1 MLARIAHEL
10 YWLGR
15 NLARAEFTAR
25 AVDGVFRAE
34 LQSAS
39 ESAPGVRFG
48 WNGLL
53 AMLGGNAAGAGA
65 GANGTR
71 GMGALTREQALE
83 RLTLD
88 ADRPDSMLACVERSR
103 EGARTVRDVI
113 SAEMWEAINAT
124 TLSLRR
130 DAAAT
135 WRLPGGAYQ
144 ASQYVKQRTALIW
157 GIAERAMLRDEA
169 KRFLDAGGLIEV
181 ADMVLRM
188 LRVALPVRGP
198 DGEDARADG
207 NAFALLQAVGGF
219 HAYLRA
225 VTAPP
230 NAQPVARFLL
240 FERAYPD
247 SVAACVDSLCEAF
260 AAADASPHE
269 SKPVLRVS
277 RLAAD
282 LEFQRRA
289 LPDGAE
295 LLGICERVQQELA
308 HVDQDVADRYF
319 AGAVGGERG
328 VLMASRDVARRSPL
342 AVGDVARRSPLAVGD
357 VARRS
362 PLAGTEGRNPSPS
375 PSPSTLL

>member
-34 LQSAS
+34 LQSPSDAG
-39 ESAPGVRFG
+39 PGVTLRRGDLQAMFG
-48 WNGLL
+48 GD
-53 AMLGGNAAGAGA
+53 
-65 GANGTR
+65 AN
-71 GMGALTREQALE
+71 
-83 RLTLD
+83 
-88 ADRPDSMLACVERSR
+88 DSMLASVVRAR

-113 SAEMWEAINAT
+113 SAEMWEAINTT
-124 TLSLRR
+124 TLTLRG
-130 DAAAT
+130 DDPT
-135 WRLPGGAYQ
+135 GWSPPGGPYL

-169 KRFLDAGGLIEV
+169 KRFLDAGGLVEV

-188 LRVALPVRGP
+188 LRVALPSGDDP
-198 DGEDARADG
+198 RADG
-207 NAFALLQAVGGF
+207 HAFVLLQAVGGF

-247 SVAACVDSLCEAF
+247 SVAACVDRLHDSF
-260 AAADASPHE
+260 AAADASPRD
-269 SKPVLRVS
+269 SQPVLRVS

-289 LPDGAE
+289 LPEGAE
-295 LLGICERVQQELA
+295 LVDICERVQQELA
-308 HVDQDVADRYF
+308 RVDHDAAEHYF
-319 AGAVGGERG
+319 AGAAPGERG
-328 VLMASRDVARRSPL
+328 LL
-342 AVGDVARRSPLAVGD
+342 
-357 VARRS
+357 
-362 PLAGTEGRNPSPS
+362 
-375 PSPSTLL
+375 STV

>member
-25 AVDGVFRAE
+25 ACDGVFRAE
-34 LQSAS
+34 LQSAAETS
-39 ESAPGVRFG
+39 PGVRFG

-53 AMLGGNAAGAGA
+53 AMLGASG
-65 GANGTR
+65 
-71 GMGALTREQALE
+71 GALDGGEGAAMLRREQALE

-88 ADRPDSMLACVERSR
+88 ADRPDSMLACVERAR

-130 DAAAT
+130 DAAAS

-169 KRFLDAGGLIEV
+169 KRFLDAGGFIEV

-188 LRVALPVRGP
+188 LRVALPAGAASDGGGAAAP
-198 DGEDARADG
+198 DPAEARADG

-240 FERAYPD
+240 FQRAYPD
-247 SVAACVDSLCEAF
+247 SVAACVDSLHEAF

-295 LLGICERVQQELA
+295 LLGICERVQHELA
-308 HVDQDVADRYF
+308 RVDQDVAERYF
-319 AGAVGGERG
+319 AGAT
-328 VLMASRDVARRSPL
+328 
-342 AVGDVARRSPLAVGD
+342 GDVARSSLHATGGERNAV
-357 VARRS
+357 A
-362 PLAGTEGRNPSPS
+362 A
-375 PSPSTLL
+375 

>member
-25 AVDGVFRAE
+25 SCDGVFRAE
-34 LQSAS
+34 LQSAT
-39 ESAPGVRFG
+39 ETVPGVRFG
-48 WNGLL
+48 WDGLV
-53 AMLGGNAAGAGA
+53 AMLGAGGGLNGGSEGAAPL
-65 GANGTR
+65 R
-71 GMGALTREQALE
+71 REQALE

-88 ADRPDSMLACVERSR
+88 ADRPDSMLACVERAR

-130 DAAAT
+130 DAAAS

-188 LRVALPVRGP
+188 LRVALPGGHT
-198 DGEDARADG
+198 DNDDSEGDARADG

-247 SVAACVDSLCEAF
+247 SVAACVDSLHEAF

-289 LPDGAE
+289 LPVGAE
-295 LLGICERVQQELA
+295 LQGICARVQEELA
-308 HVDQDVADRYF
+308 RVDQDVADRYF
-319 AGAVGGERG
+319 AGA
-328 VLMASRDVARRSPL
+328 A
-342 AVGDVARRSPLAVGD
+342 GDVARRSPLAVTGE
-357 VARRS
+357 RTLS
-362 PLAGTEGRNPSPS
+362 PTA
-375 PSPSTLL
+375 